1 VTERGKTKLFDQ
13 DEGPRPDTT
22 LERLSQLRPAFTAN
36 GTVTAGNS
44 SGINDGAAAL
54 VLMSRSAAVDRGIE
68 VLALV
73 WCFYGR

>member
-1 VTERGKTKLFDQ
+1 
-13 DEGPRPDTT
+13 
-22 LERLSQLRPAFTAN
+22 LRPAFTAN